1 MSAISARSSAPDG
14 GQDGFAAWL
23 VRDREDR
30 RKGERTR
37 IDLLVAGAEL
47 LAIAPLDRLTVAA
60 LCKAAG
66 VAHGTFY
73 LYFSDRNALAGALLS
88 AFVDHVQGRMRAAA
102 RSPGD
107 AARNTTAAY
116 MDLFEKNPGLMK
128 CLVVGLDAF
137 PEARAAFQRLNH
149 EWVLTVVRATQRR
162 AGDAARPEDD
172 LMRRAYALGGMVDQY
187 LAAIYLYE
195 DRHVVATAGSI
206 KEVVATLTAIWCR
219 AFADI
224 LPTADMGPAA
234 R

>member
-149 EWVLTVVRATQRR
+149 DWVLTVVRATQRR

-187 LAAIYLYE
+187 LTALFITE
-195 DRHVVATAGSI
+195 DPWVGALSQDRDALL
-206 KEVVATLTAIWCR
+206 ETLTDLWKRGMAS
-219 AFADI
+219 
-224 LPTADMGPAA
+224 
-234 R
+234 